1 MAKIVRDAGGNI
13 IGYEPGI
20 IYDLGFYDPETTT
33 RNPFY
38 VGETTNRK
46 IRLDKHKQEG
56 KNPKPDAEDKYHFI
70 KQLNDRDLKWDMK
83 ELATYGNDGP
93 ADLEDEW
100 VMKYLFDGITL
111 TNMVRGSDRWI
122 KNMEDR
128 DKVSADMKQRGIS
141 SYKKYKEILTE
152 EEREMQRLAKH
163 AEWMRK
169 EEERTE
175 KEKIQ
180 AKAHAIRQ
188 QLEAEIAERRAEQV
202 RKEIENTERLAKI
215 KTEQLAK
222 YEADRP
228 AREARFKAEADA
240 LQARE
245 EQRLKELHER
255 KAEQERRAKQT
266 RDEFQAQA
274 DIDQAAWP
282 KHERAQHQ
290 RIDNQEWAV
299 ISQWPKAMQEQQL
312 ELDKKYHA
320 HTLSFIKT
328 S

>member
-1 MAKIVRDAGGNI
+1 MAKAIKDAGGNI

-20 IYDLGFYDPETTT
+20 IYDLGFYDPETNT

-38 VGETTNRK
+38 VGETTNHK
-46 IRLDKHKQEG
+46 IRLDRHKQEG

-83 ELATYGNDGP
+83 ELGTYGNDGP

-152 EEREMQRLAKH
+152 EEREIQRLAKH

-180 AKAHAIRQ
+180 ARAEEVRRQ
-188 QLEAEIAERRAEQV
+188 IEIEMAARREEQV
-202 RKEIENTERLAKI
+202 RIEKEKAERMDKLKAEATAKWEI
-215 KTEQLAK
+215 
-222 YEADRP
+222 DRP
-228 AREARFKAEADA
+228 AREARMKAEAEERAAAAIEKQRQYESLQRVLAEREAERMVEAARLAKQKAEEWEKASSGFRTAQEEERVA
-240 LQARE
+240 LQ
-245 EQRLKELHER
+245 Q
-255 KAEQERRAKQT
+255 
-266 RDEFQAQA
+266 
-274 DIDQAAWP
+274 QAADSMVAFR
-282 KHERAQHQ
+282 KVMKLML
-290 RIDNQEWAV
+290 IDDRRFK
-299 ISQWPKAMQEQQL
+299 P
-312 ELDKKYHA
+312 
-320 HTLSFIKT
+320 
-328 S
+328 